1 MSLQFPPWL
10 LSLVISSSKT
20 VHCISLKISISA
32 SCCSATDVITVLGV
46 FLFES
51 FFSYETT
58 PTVLAWSENLLQ
70 STRLNEFLVVI
81 ARTADLTSWSP
92 I

>member
-10 LSLVISSSKT
+10 LSLVTSSSKA
-20 VHCISLKISISA
+20 VRCISLKISISS

-46 FLFES
+46 FLFEN
-51 FFSYETT
+51 FFRYETT
-58 PTVLAWSENLLQ
+58 PTVLAQSENLLQ
-70 STRLNEFLVVI
+70 STRLNELLVVI
-81 ARTADLTSWSP
+81 ARTVDLTSVSP